1 MPVTGSPKKTPRTR
15 SGPAA
20 RASSESGLDRL
31 DHREARLDH
40 RADPLGHREGVT
52 GT

>member
-1 MPVTGSPKKTPRTR
+1 MPVTGSPKKTPSTR

-20 RASSESGLDRL
+20 RASRESGLDRL
-31 DHREARLDH
+31 DHREERLD
-40 RADPLGHREGVT
+40 PREVVT